1 MEKAVIDRIVD
12 RKTAV
17 ILVGEDQRQ
26 HHHPADELPEGAQ
39 EGSWSMVW
47 VEDGKI
53 VSMEMDREET
63 DIVRGRVQQKLD
75 RLRKRGRKTPQTPHY
90 QF

>member
-39 EGSWSMVW
+39 EGTWLRVLI
-47 VEDGKI
+47 EDGKI
-53 VSMEMDREET
+53 VSMEVDAGET
-63 DIVRGRVQQKLD
+63 DEVRRRIQEKMD
-75 RLRKRGRKTPQTPHY
+75 RLRMKGR
-90 QF
+90 

>member
-26 HHHPADELPEGAQ
+26 HHHPANELPEGAQ
-39 EGSWSMVW
+39 EGTWLRVRI
-47 VEDGKI
+47 EDGEI
-53 VSMEMDREET
+53 VSMEVDAGET
-63 DIVRGRVQQKLD
+63 DEVRRRIRRSWTD
-75 RLRKRGRKTPQTPHY
+75 
-90 QF
+90 